1 MAKKILI
8 VEGNLKEENNNF
20 SKSGIPTHTESLK
33 ESLSFFTNSLDLDVI
48 NPSSDTNINSVIK
61 DLKKYDG
68 LIWGGSSL
76 NIYND
81 TIEIRRQIE
90 FMKECFKNI
99 KRILA
104 ICWGMQVAVTAA
116 GGEVKK
122 SNNGVHI
129 GIAQNISVNENGIK
143 FPLYKNKKNI
153 FNSPAFNFDEVVTI
167 PKDSTILASNKV
179 NKVQS
184 LNFETGI
191 SEIWG
196 LQYHPEITYDKMI
209 RLIKFRKDRL
219 INVRKAFNNEKEIE
233 EHINL
238 IKEEN
243 KISEKSSRLLELQN
257 WLNYTRNF
265 YLKKNQI
272 KEQVIIKLDKL

>member
-33 ESLSFFTNSLDLDVI
+33 ESLSFFTNNLDLDVV
-48 NPSSDTNINSVIK
+48 NPSSDANINSVVK

-153 FNSPAFNFDEVVTI
+153 FNSPAFNFDEVATI

-219 INVRKAFNNEKEIE
+219 INVRKAFNDEKEVE

-243 KISEKSSRLLELQN
+243 KISEKSSRLRELQN
-257 WLNYTRNF
+257 WLNYISAN
-265 YLKKNQI
+265 
-272 KEQVIIKLDKL
+272 

>member
-33 ESLSFFTNSLDLDVI
+33 ESLSFFTNSLNLDVV

-81 TIEIRRQIE
+81 TVEIRRQIE
-90 FMKECFKNI
+90 FMKECFKSI

-129 GIAQNISVNENGIK
+129 GIAQNISVNKNGIK

-153 FNSPAFNFDEVVTI
+153 FNSPAFNFDEVATI

-184 LNFETGI
+184 LNFQTGI

-257 WLNYTRNF
+257 WLNYISAN
-265 YLKKNQI
+265 
-272 KEQVIIKLDKL
+272 